1 LSPAPLPSPY
11 RTQAVTIAVAALGG
25 GVMHLLHVPLAWMIG
40 AMVATAALAW
50 SRPVAVPAT
59 FRPAGLLFLG
69 LALGSTFSGPVLAAV
84 TAALPVMLLC
94 GLLAIL
100 SGLVVARLFTRLA
113 GTDAKTGFFCAVP
126 GGVIVMAMLAQEARA
141 SVATVTLAQTMR
153 VLVVVLTFPPLLG
166 WLAPHGDFSDFT
178 AARSPVWWPGLLGMA
193 AVALVVA
200 VPLRRFGIANPWMI
214 GACALGI
221 LLAATGNLPSGVP
234 SWLVDA
240 AQVAMG
246 ASLGTRLTRS
256 FLLSSRRLAIASVV
270 SAAALSVADR
280 AGGGDRGAGR
290 AALRGDDPRDGA
302 GWHARDG
309 ADRQGTG
316 TRRAA
321 GTGLPFDPHGAEQPP
336 GGAHPSAGG
345 AVRAAGIA
353 VQSGFRSSWLTEAIL
368 ALCICKLITSFR

>member
-1 LSPAPLPSPY
+1 
-11 RTQAVTIAVAALGG
+11 
-25 GVMHLLHVPLAWMIG
+25 
-40 AMVATAALAW
+40 
-50 SRPVAVPAT
+50 
-59 FRPAGLLFLG
+59 
-69 LALGSTFSGPVLAAV
+69 
-84 TAALPVMLLC
+84 
-94 GLLAIL
+94 
-100 SGLVVARLFTRLA
+100 
-113 GTDAKTGFFCAVP
+113 
-126 GGVIVMAMLAQEARA
+126 MAMLAQEARA

-166 WLAPHGDFSDFT
+166 WLAPHRDFSDFT

-270 SAAALSVADR
+270 SAAALSVLLTVLAV
-280 AGGGDRGAGR
+280 GIGAL
-290 AALRGDDPRDGA
+290 A
-302 GWHARDG
+302 
-309 ADRQGTG
+309 
-316 TRRAA
+316 
-321 GTGLPFDPHGAEQPP
+321 GLPFAAMILGMAP
-336 GGAHPSAGG
+336 GGMPEMALTAKALELGVPLVLGFHLTRTVLSNLLVGPIH
-345 AVRAAGIA
+345 RLAARFGLL
-353 VQSGFRSSWLTEAIL
+353 G
-368 ALCICKLITSFR
+368 

>member
-1 LSPAPLPSPY
+1 LTPPASGANLGALSPAPRPSPY
-11 RTQAVTIAVAALGG
+11 RIHALTIAAATLGG
-25 GVMHLLHVPLAWMIG
+25 GVLHLLHVPLAWMIG
-40 AMVATAALAW
+40 AMMATAALAW
-50 SRPVAVPAT
+50 SRPVAVPAA

-126 GGVIVMAMLAQEARA
+126 GGVIVMAMLAQEAKA

-193 AVALVVA
+193 VVALVAA
-200 VPLRRFGIANPWMI
+200 VPLRRLGIANPWMI

-234 SWLVDA
+234 GWLVDA

-256 FLLSSRRLAIASVV
+256 FLLSSRRLAIASVI
-270 SAAALSVADR
+270 SAAVLSLLLTVLAVGIGALA
-280 AGGGDRGAGR
+280 
-290 AALRGDDPRDGA
+290 
-302 GWHARDG
+302 
-309 ADRQGTG
+309 
-316 TRRAA
+316 
-321 GTGLPFDPHGAEQPP
+321 GLPMAAMILGMAP
-336 GGAHPSAGG
+336 GGMPEMALTAKALELGVPLVLGFHLTRTVMSNLLVGPIHRL
-345 AVRAAGIA
+345 AVSLR
-353 VQSGFRSSWLTEAIL
+353 LL
-368 ALCICKLITSFR
+368 A